1 MTEANDEDFDREK
14 TGKYVLIRDFPT
26 DKDAKEENPLFLISE
41 MPKNAQNIQIYGS
54 SAYK

>member
-1 MTEANDEDFDREK
+1 MTEADDEDFDREK

-26 DKDAKEENPLFLISE
+26 DEDAKEENPLFLISE